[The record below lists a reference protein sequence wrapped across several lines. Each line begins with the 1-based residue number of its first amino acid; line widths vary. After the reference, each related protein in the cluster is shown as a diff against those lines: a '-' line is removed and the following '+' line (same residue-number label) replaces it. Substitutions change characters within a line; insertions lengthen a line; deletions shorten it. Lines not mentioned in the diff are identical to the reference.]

1 MYANEEKYE
10 RWRQTLL
17 LRALDKKWI
26 QTTSSKGKKKK
37 LPKTKVQ
44 EKLLI
49 EKILENYLGSS
60 IKKRKKYSNC
70 VSLRTASH

>member
-17 LRALDKKWI
+17 LRALDKKK
-26 QTTSSKGKKKK
+26 QRLQKEKKK